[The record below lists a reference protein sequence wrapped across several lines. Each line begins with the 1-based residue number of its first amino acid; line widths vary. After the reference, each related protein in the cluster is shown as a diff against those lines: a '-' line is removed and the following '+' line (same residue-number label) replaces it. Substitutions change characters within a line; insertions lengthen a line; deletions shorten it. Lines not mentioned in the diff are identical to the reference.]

1 MNPSTEDILSAVLA
15 TPAKKVFVLPNNKNI
30 LMAAEQTIPLA
41 TDREVIVLPT
51 KTIPQGIAAMLSFD
65 PDAGVE
71 DNRTAMLD
79 AASHVS
85 TGLVTFAARDSEFGS
100 EAIRHGDILGLKN
113 GKLHYI
119 EKDPVATCVR
129 VARSL
134 STKQTSFIT
143 LIYGEG
149 ITPDQAQEAKRL
161 LAGKVHSDVEIN
173 LVNGGQPVYY
183 FIISVE

>member
-1 MNPSTEDILSAVLA
+1 MTAVLA

-30 LMAAEQTIPLA
+30 IMAAQQTVPLCQ
-41 TDREVIVLPT
+41 DREVIVLPT
-51 KTIPQGIAAMLSFD
+51 KTIPQGLSAMLAFD
-65 PDAGVE
+65 PDADYE
-71 DNRTAMLD
+71 TNRDAMME
-79 AASHVS
+79 AAGGVS

-100 EAIRHGDILGLKN
+100 EAIRRGDVLGLKN

-119 EKDPVATCVR
+119 EKDPVSTCVR

-134 STKQTSFIT
+134 SNKQTSFIT

-149 ITPDQAQEAKRL
+149 ITQEQALEAKRML
-161 LAGKVHSDVEIN
+161 GAKVHSDVEIT
-173 LVNGGQPVYY
+173 LVDGGQPIYY